1 MQGDNKNYFKFSRDL
16 GNMEKSYVLF
26 GKDGTPEIR
35 LAQVEQAREVKDDE
49 KNFIEI
55 VEYLLYYYENKEEYE
70 KCSTLSK
77 VLDNWEK
84 MKMKKK

>member
-1 MQGDNKNYFKFSRDL
+1 MKIITEEEMLYEYIKANKKRL
-16 GNMEKSYVLF
+16 
-26 GKDGTPEIR
+26 PE
-35 LAQVEQAREVKDDE
+35 EVKDDE

>member
-1 MQGDNKNYFKFSRDL
+1 MKVITEEEMLYEYIKENKKRL
-16 GNMEKSYVLF
+16 
-26 GKDGTPEIR
+26 PE
-35 LAQVEQAREVKDDE
+35 EVKDDE